1 MLLLQSNYNLAILRT
16 DYVHRIGR
24 TARRGRPGSSILFLS
39 PNESSCLDCLAR
51 RGLVLSPLSLEA
63 TFERGFSK
71 VKGVPKT
78 SALTLH
84 EALEN
89 KVASSSS
96 LQELALAAFQ
106 AFLRA
111 YAIHAGE
118 LKAVFAVRS
127 LHLGHVARSFALQEA
142 PKTVRQVA
150 PAKKAAALAK
160 STKRSH
166 ADANSEKHN
175 STEDGAKS
183 KKAAKNNT
191 RTMGYEM
198 SSSASG
204 I

>member
-1 MLLLQSNYNLAILRT
+1 
-16 DYVHRIGR
+16 
-24 TARRGRPGSSILFLS
+24 
-39 PNESSCLDCLAR
+39 
-51 RGLVLSPLSLEA
+51 
-63 TFERGFSK
+63 

-84 EALEN
+84 EALEK
-89 KVASSSS
+89 KVASSSP

-142 PKTVRQVA
+142 PKTVRQMA
-150 PAKKAAALAK
+150 PAKKAATGRG
-160 STKRSH
+160 SKRAH
-166 ADANSEKHN
+166 ADVKSEKQ
-175 STEDGAKS
+175 SATEDGVKN
-183 KKAAKNNT
+183 KKAARNNS
-191 RTMGYEM
+191 RTMGYEI